1 MAKSET
7 LKNAAKSFL
16 KDREEIYKK
25 REEEYEEYK
34 KTVQEE
40 GKKILK
46 SKGKSVSKPGGPVR
60 LSKFSD
66 ETTIIKPNGVKLQE
80 VYDKYNIDPETFSYD
95 DFEKWAENHNFE
107 YRLSGN
113 DYSGRSYK
121 WLPKQSSGL
130 KFWENL
136 TTDEEEKDKEILEQL
151 AKNNQRK
158 KISKTDKGAISAAAR
173 NVIDSATFGIASAV
187 GDALAKREY
196 EEAGLNPLSFVG
208 YRQANAK
215 TEEAHPGASAV
226 GSIAGSLLPL
236 GALSKGVN
244 AVTKTI
250 PWIAKAPTWVQSAI
264 NNGITFAVQSGT
276 ETATSGGDLKTSLQN
291 AGINFAGGAV
301 GGALSNAVSNV
312 AEKLL
317 FDKGWQH
324 KLIPEIVRNGLSSA
338 TFAGAQTGST
348 YFLYP
353 EDLRPSAEEIAENI
367 GTAFAFGAL
376 SSALDTIKST
386 SQNKKYLD
394 DLYQKMSSDYE
405 RMARANITNKDDTM
419 GIRRFARNVIK
430 YSDAMESYLTG
441 KEYNATIDGQTY
453 SFQPKKV
460 RLVGQDKYVKS
471 IVNELKTIRNS
482 ANSYL
487 NSAKSGKASKTS
499 GISAPNNALGMAVT
513 HTQTVPQTTES
524 VLSSSVNLAEG
535 INNTWKRNKVK
546 NYSQENLTQYAFNF
560 ISDPNKAI
568 DGNFVQQFAR
578 EYVTALENSGSVA
591 YSRLLAQTNEPVTY
605 LMNYVMGGEEKN
617 ALGEVFKSTLTETAL
632 LSAEQK
638 GKLYN
643 SSALGTILN
652 EQAQA
657 IRSGDFQTALQIADG
672 IATKGGTDF
681 ARTAESTAESRKAGN
696 TAAQETAAAENN
708 AAATGT
714 TTAQTTQPVQ
724 PTAETTQRT
733 SVSPAA
739 ENLQDVPVQTNTPQ
753 EAQNTAQNAE
763 SVSGMNTP
771 VEMQTAA
778 QTGENA
784 ANTPLSSS
792 ATAEPRFS
800 ATETGAQPVNANAQ
814 STAAVQG
821 NTSVSQ
827 NTAADNAPNAN
838 IDSPT
843 VQNTPQTRSTRS
855 NAPDTSAANADVETT
870 AGTDFQAFAK
880 AGKPKAVT
888 NKVNEI
894 YDGYKPDIP
903 KTEVRTALKDI
914 YSDMSKALTESKS
927 QDEMT
932 QYLASATNK
941 ALELSNKIADSVQMY
956 EYPPLSE
963 AFDGLKERIRTTPI
977 KISDLDKSDVSGIG
991 NYNEFRKQYFGRLKI
1006 TNDGLPVDIFYQEL
1020 LSEYPGALPEDL
1032 THPGDQLKAI
1042 AELQDKLYAPPERR
1056 SVTEEEH
1063 QAVANSIFQKIIYDA
1078 DQYAGAV
1085 MDETAEDVPQTHSR
1099 QERTKNISDNNSGSK
1114 TSKGGTGISNSGKT
1128 LSQQIDEWDKT
1139 GRNSRV
1145 FFDLGKP
1152 SEALKEAGINDNNI
1166 HMDASKVLKILDTHK
1181 EMTLDVIRQLDKIIE
1196 DPIIILRSKN
1206 AKAGNSFV
1214 IYGDIQGENGK
1225 PVMVALRTDL
1235 KGGVNSVE
1243 NVSKITSAYTR
1254 RNAQNLLNT
1263 SEVLWVNPDKKRTAD
1278 WMYSFGLQLPSATS
1292 SRSSSVD
1299 NSISQDNTVV
1309 NRNDM
1314 QKEKNNARETE
1325 SAPLQTRENGDTIN
1339 KNTEN
1344 KRIQAQNDETAK
1356 PDVRGD
1362 EAAAKSEASRKSQ
1375 EVADYVKS
1383 KLEKGEK
1390 ISTNE
1395 LFSEV
1400 SKAFGGKMADGTLTA
1415 KDAYDA
1421 MELGV
1426 NQYILNMDDVNL
1438 QSMLDLM
1445 EKLPTQ
1451 TKRTEG
1457 MDRYQQFS
1465 TPPSLAY
1472 LADYAA
1478 NVNSN
1483 DIMLE
1488 PSAGIGGIAVFAKRD
1503 GAEVHVNELDKRR
1516 LEVLKNMPFD
1526 AFYNEDAEQINNIL
1540 GDELQPT
1547 VVVMNPPF
1555 SSSAARNMKGTAIGA
1570 KHIEEALKMLAPNG
1584 RLVAITGRGMT
1595 DRAAAFKNWWKDVKS
1610 KYNVVANFGI
1620 DGKNY
1625 RKYGTTFDVQLMVID
1640 NNGPTKSTMTGT
1652 FENLAD
1658 LQSRLEE
1665 IRNGREEIGR
1675 PDDVRRNRP
1684 ERADSASKAPDRN
1697 GSEKHGDSEQGR
1709 SESAREKAVGRSG
1722 RNSGREVPVSVAG
1735 SADDTGSVHTGQPE
1749 MEPGAERQDR
1759 GTMDIR
1765 SGSTA
1770 DNTSGAEPD
1779 AGGVL
1784 RERERGARGY
1794 AAPDENAGRPTVA
1807 DSGVSDG
1814 EPSDVRNVRLS
1825 QKKKK
1830 TKLDDSVYEEYV
1842 PHKLKVKGAKPHP
1855 AKISESAA
1863 MSAIEPP
1870 PITYKP
1876 DLPQDIID
1884 KGTLS
1889 NVQLEAVS
1897 YAGQSHKQT
1906 LPNGNTRGFFL
1917 GDGTGVGK
1925 GRTIT
1930 GIILDNYRQ
1939 GHKKAVW
1946 LSMNKSLAND
1956 TKRDVAALFG
1966 DPHLVM
1972 EYEGGKKSAKSLSK
1986 NEGILFATYSTLAKG
2001 FENDGSNFKK
2011 IVDWLGKDF
2020 DGVIVFD
2027 EAHKMGNASD
2037 QKGKR
2042 GKKSASQTGLAGI
2055 ALQEALPKAKVVY
2068 SSATGATEVSN
2079 LRYAER
2085 LGLWGEGTAFKNG
2098 DDFVSQITSGGLA
2111 AMELVARDM
2120 KAMGVYLSRNIS
2132 YDDVQYERLEHKL
2145 NKDQKEIYNTVA
2157 DAWQIVLQN
2166 VNKALEATNQTKDGK
2181 ARGSAMSAFWSGEQR
2196 FFNQILTSMQIPSV
2210 ITDIEKQLADGKSVV
2225 IQLVSTNEAAQEADI
2240 ARVKNEG
2247 LGLEDVD
2254 ITPRQIL
2261 MDFVDKSFPVEQYE
2275 TYKDDNGNERSRKVL
2290 DSSGKPVLNRDAV
2303 KLRDELLDKLGS
2315 IKVPSS
2321 PLDMI
2326 IDHFG
2331 VDMVAEST
2339 GRTRRIITRDGK
2351 KVEENI
2357 ANKRDADIAAFQNG
2371 DKRIIIFSKAGGTGK
2386 SYHADRAA
2394 KNQQQRVHYLLEA
2407 GWKADD
2413 AVQGFGRSH
2422 RSNQASA
2429 PIFKLVT
2436 TDLSGQ
2442 KRFISTIARR
2452 LGQLGALT
2460 KGQSQTGGQ
2469 GMFSAEDNLENA
2481 IAADTLAGFY
2491 KSLSLGTVDGVKD
2504 GMGVI
2509 EKMGLKDK
2517 LFDEHGNFNLKAEDA
2532 RDVPKF
2538 LNRILALDFNEQNAV
2553 FDGYAEALRA
2563 NTELAAQNGTLDRG
2577 IENYKADKI
2586 KLIDEQDVNTDKLTG
2601 AKTKY
2606 YRLETQHKIT
2616 PVEYG
2621 GINQKDKKFIGFVE
2635 NKRTGAIRAAFKSS
2649 TTTDAAGKVYNT
2661 YRLVGP
2667 ARTQYVRQDS
2677 LMNNWTKAADAKT
2690 KWDKSV
2696 EELPAY
2702 RKETLNLIGGAVLPV
2717 WGKLPKDNTRIYRVL
2732 TDDGNMII
2740 GRVLQP
2746 SKVDETLRRLGA
2758 ARAAQK
2764 NDLTDAIKQIK
2775 SGGTVTL
2782 DNGWQI
2788 TKSRVSNESRI
2799 EIRGPLMAD
2808 LNTLKNMG
2816 VFTERI
2822 AYTTRFFIPYDTN
2835 TAEVLGRIVNSYP
2848 IADIKSGNAYSRTA
2862 PQSKGTRQAANWRTK
2877 TDETLTKETPSK
2889 DFGKLKSI
2897 GDVKKYLSEK
2907 FNIPISS
2914 GKINSSSI
2922 EGVFKQRPEA
2932 IRTKISNDLPTVA
2945 HELGHYL
2952 DKKYNLAGSE
2962 NIDDAM
2968 SAVSGDFLNQYKEKE
2983 RPGEAVAE
2991 FVRMYLQNRSNAEN
3005 SARDFYN
3012 DFVNTLSKED
3022 LDVLNTAARWVNQY
3036 MSTNDFGKR
3045 VSAGVVT
3052 RKEASRTSIGEKI
3065 SRAKHEWQYR
3075 IVDSYTSIRETTDF
3089 VQKTQSLSGEKNAYK
3104 IATNSRNA
3112 AAVANYVLTEGMTD
3126 LDGNINQGKSF
3137 VAAIKDIKKKE
3148 IKDFNNY
3155 LILRHSLEWLE
3166 PKKGAK
3172 AKRVFADETLQDT
3185 KEIRKEISKLE
3196 SQHGN
3201 FKKAAENLYE
3211 YQRNLIKNFA
3221 VRSGAMDKKTA
3232 ERLFEM
3238 YPDYVPFFRAVG
3250 RKKGQKATFAN
3261 QKLPIMRAKGSGEDI
3276 IAPLE
3281 SIVQNT
3287 DRFVKFAMRNRV
3299 MQTLADY
3306 ADKVDGFGQFM
3317 ERIPPDMVPK
3327 TIQVGD
3333 YKKKIQE
3340 ALENS
3345 GKLSGE
3351 GIFEVTNTLDEIL
3364 GDELTGYT
3372 PITNANKKIV
3382 SVLRNGK
3389 VEYYQIHDR
3398 GLYEAVA
3405 EMTPQELNKLLRLS
3419 QQVMRPMKALITSF
3433 NPVFAV
3439 TNPIRDINTAFKNSV
3454 INNPVEFA
3462 KNYAKAVKDII
3473 TNSDDYKMYR
3483 ALGGGHASELSADL
3497 DKIQGA
3503 LLDIAMQDKGIAARA
3518 AYAIYRHP
3526 IATLSKFSDFT
3537 ETIPRY
3543 AEFQAVRERGGDAQ
3557 DAIYAA
3563 DDITTNFKRTGK
3575 AGRGLNAAFMFNN
3588 AAVQSLSKLYRSFKE
3603 GTSAERWARVAKYLA
3618 EGVITS
3624 VLMALVNHRS
3634 EEAEE
3639 AYDNLSQYTKNN
3651 YDVYYLSDGEFLKV
3665 PKARESDV
3673 IKTLIQRIT
3682 DELMGDK
3689 KAFYQLGEYLTD
3701 TILPPMIPTGDSVVD
3716 VIHSAAGETVLGGIT
3731 DVAFNKNYMG
3741 VPIES
3746 ARYQYLPKNQRY
3758 SPRTSK
3764 LAVALGNSW
3773 IGRTTDL
3780 SPLQIDYIISDYT
3793 GYIGQLNEAWAPV
3806 DSSET
3811 DFGLGFKNK
3820 FIADSLYSEDKTD
3833 IAYDERDRTKEN
3845 YDFDPTPTNAMKYEK
3860 NALRTSYISE
3870 MQKAINSLP
3879 IKEQRDGKAYL
3890 LDVLDKSSVALDKA
3904 DNAIINSMK
3913 GYEGT
3918 DIAYYMTEL
3927 PASRLEKTEDGVKYT
3942 YQLTP
3947 EEYTAYVKDVMN
3959 AVDKG
3964 RGLVSRSKNK
3974 DQDAKAERMKTAIS
3988 DAKKAVKKQY
3998 VNKYRRKMK
4007 AAGE

>member
-1 MAKSET
+1 MAVTAEG
-7 LKNAAKSFL
+7 KNAAK
-16 KDREEIYKK
+16 
-25 REEEYEEYK
+25 EYLNS
-34 KTVQEE
+34 V
-40 GKKILK
+40 
-46 SKGKSVSKPGGPVR
+46 GKSVSKPGSPVR

-66 ETTIIKPNGVKLQE
+66 ETTTIKPNGVKLQE
-80 VYDKYNIDPETFSYD
+80 VYEKYNINPETFSYD
-95 DFEKWAENHNFE
+95 DFEKWAKNHNFE

-121 WLPKQSSGL
+121 WLPKQASGL
-130 KFWENL
+130 RFWENL
-136 TTDEEEKDKEILEQL
+136 TTDEEEEDKEVLEQL

-158 KISKTDKGAISAAAR
+158 KISKTDKGAMSAAAR

-187 GDALAKREY
+187 GDALTKREY

-215 TEEAHPGASAV
+215 TEEVHPGASAV

-250 PWIAKAPTWVQSAI
+250 PWIAKAPAWVQSAI

-291 AGINFAGGAV
+291 AGINFVGGAA
-301 GGALSNAVSNV
+301 GGALSSAVSNV

-367 GTAFAFGAL
+367 GTAFAFGAV

-460 RLVGQDKYVKS
+460 RIVGQDKYVKS

-499 GISAPNNALGMAVT
+499 GISAPNNALGTAVT

-524 VLSSSVNLAEG
+524 VLSSSGNLAEG

-546 NYSQENLTQYAFNF
+546 NYSQENLAQYAFNF

-638 GKLYN
+638 GRLYN

-681 ARTAESTAESRKAGN
+681 ARTAEAAAEPRNAGATAV
-696 TAAQETAAAENN
+696 QETAAAGS
-708 AAATGT
+708 AATATET

-814 STAAVQG
+814 STAAVQE
-821 NTSVSQ
+821 NTPDTEVTLRTTSNNSAGV
-827 NTAADNAPNAN
+827 
-838 IDSPT
+838 
-843 VQNTPQTRSTRS
+843 NTPQNRTVDIS
-855 NAPDTSAANADVETT
+855 NAQQNSNANSVDITSSARPKSNVGEMVNRIHSSYDPTVSKRETT
-870 AGTDFQAFAK
+870 RAI
-880 AGKPKAVT
+880 
-888 NKVNEI
+888 N
-894 YDGYKPDIP
+894 
-903 KTEVRTALKDI
+903 DI
-914 YSDMSKALTESKS
+914 YSTLQKGFDTNATAEQ
-927 QDEMT
+927 QDAYIKE
-932 QYLASATNK
+932 ANFK
-941 ALELSNKIADSVQMY
+941 ALELGRNIVDNSRITEAVSNNEGYD
-956 EYPPLSE
+956 E
-963 AFDGLKERIRTTPI
+963 LKKELRTTSI
-977 KISDLDKSDVSGIG
+977 SISDEDKSDINGSGG
-991 NYNEFRKQYFGRLKI
+991 FNEFRKKYFGKLRI
-1006 TNDGLPVDIFYQEL
+1006 SNNGVPVDTYYSEL
-1020 LSEYPGALPEDL
+1020 SASYPELFPSDI
-1032 THPGDQLKAI
+1032 THPGDRLQRI
-1042 AELQDKLYAPPERR
+1042 AEVQGMLYSEPKRR
-1056 SVTEEEH
+1056 EMSSEEYNESVLDIAATIISEAGRYIDIPMGGGGQNKEAAGIQKQNKGTGADNHSE
-1063 QAVANSIFQKIIYDA
+1063 AMKKIIAEYDSAVDTDMLDFIDYARQKPNSNVSYELSDVSERLSSDIKRLTGIDTSGFGNAITSTNIRHIDKRHGANGESDHSMA
-1078 DQYAGAV
+1078 DTNDIARIQYV
-1085 MDETAEDVPQTHSR
+1085 IDNYDHIEVLEDVSKEYRDKNQRPAPMVKMSKRIDGTYYVV
-1099 QERTKNISDNNSGSK
+1099 EAVPDTKK
-1114 TSKGGTGISNSGKT
+1114 
-1128 LSQQIDEWDKT
+1128 
-1139 GRNSRV
+1139 
-1145 FFDLGKP
+1145 
-1152 SEALKEAGINDNNI
+1152 
-1166 HMDASKVLKILDTHK
+1166 H
-1181 EMTLDVIRQLDKIIE
+1181 QL
-1196 DPIIILRSKN
+1196 
-1206 AKAGNSFV
+1206 AV
-1214 IYGDIQGENGK
+1214 
-1225 PVMVALRTDL
+1225 V
-1235 KGGVNSVE
+1235 
-1243 NVSKITSAYTR
+1243 SAYKNKAVEQQTVDVQAPTSNV
-1254 RNAQNLLNT
+1254 RNA
-1263 SEVLWVNPDKKRTAD
+1263 SPDTA
-1278 WMYSFGLQLPSATS
+1278 FI
-1292 SRSSSVD
+1292 D

-1344 KRIQAQNDETAK
+1344 KRIQAQNNETAK
-1356 PDVRGD
+1356 PDVRGSN
-1362 EAAAKSEASRKSQ
+1362 EAGAKSEASRKSQ
-1375 EVADYVKS
+1375 EVADYVKN

-1390 ISTNE
+1390 ISANE
-1395 LFSEV
+1395 LFAET

-1451 TKRTEG
+1451 TKRTSG
-1457 MDRYQQFS
+1457 TDKFQQFS

-1472 LADYAA
+1472 LANYAA
-1478 NVNSN
+1478 NVNS
-1483 DIMLE
+1483 DDVMLE

-1503 GAEVHVNELDKRR
+1503 GAEVHANELDKRR

-1526 AFYNEDAEQINNIL
+1526 AFYNENAEQINNIL

-1684 ERADSASKAPDRN
+1684 ERADSTSKAPDRN
-1697 GSEKHGDSEQGR
+1697 GAKKHGAAEQGR

-1735 SADDTGSVHTGQPE
+1735 SADDTRSVHTGQPE

-1759 GTMDIR
+1759 RTMDIQ

-1779 AGGVL
+1779 TGGVL
-1784 RERERGARGY
+1784 RERERGERGY

-1814 EPSDVRNVRLS
+1814 ESSDVRDVRLN
-1825 QKKKK
+1825 QGKKKK

-1842 PHKLKVKGAKPHP
+1842 SHKLKVKGAKPHP
-1855 AKISESAA
+1855 ARISESAA

-1972 EYEGGKKSAKSLSK
+1972 EYEGGKKSEKSLGK

-2145 NKDQKEIYNTVA
+2145 NKDQKEIYDTVA

-2339 GRTRRIITRDGK
+2339 GRTRRVVTRNGK
-2351 KVEENI
+2351 KVLENI
-2357 ANKRDADIAAFQNG
+2357 SNKRDADVDAFQNG

-2577 IENYKADKI
+2577 LENYKADKI

-2621 GINQKDKKFIGFVE
+2621 GINQKDKKFVGFVE

-2649 TTTDAAGKVYNT
+2649 TTTDATGKVYNT

-2677 LMNNWTKAADAKT
+2677 LMNNWAKAADAKT
-2690 KWDKSV
+2690 KWDKAV

-2758 ARAAQK
+2758 ARTAQK

-2775 SGGTVTL
+2775 AGGTVTL
-2782 DNGWQI
+2782 DNGWRI
-2788 TKSRVSNESRI
+2788 TKSRVSNENRI

-2848 IADIKSGNAYSRTA
+2848 ITDIKGGDAYSRTS
-2862 PQSKGTRQAANWRTK
+2862 PQSKGTRQAANWRTE

-3052 RKEASRTSIGEKI
+3052 RKEASRTGIGEKI

-3137 VAAIKDIKKKE
+3137 IAAIKDIKKNE
-3148 IKDFNNY
+3148 VKDFNNY

-3196 SQHGN
+3196 NQHGN
-3201 FKKAAENLYE
+3201 FKKAAANLYE

-3250 RKKGQKATFAN
+3250 RKKGQKTTFAN

-3276 IAPLE
+3276 IVPLE

-3306 ADKVDGFGQFM
+3306 ADTVDGFGQFM
-3317 ERIPPDMVPK
+3317 ERVPPDMVPK

-3351 GIFEVTNTLDEIL
+3351 GIFEVTNALDEIL

-3389 VEYYQIHDR
+3389 AEYYQIHDK

-3405 EMTPQELNKLLRLS
+3405 EMTPQELNIILRFS
-3419 QQVMRPMKALITSF
+3419 QKVMRPMKALITSF

-3439 TNPIRDINTAFKNSV
+3439 TNPMRDINTAFKNSV
-3454 INNPVEFA
+3454 INNPAEFA
-3462 KNYAKAVKDII
+3462 KNYARAVKDII
-3473 TNSDDYKMYR
+3473 TKSDDYKMYR

-3497 DKIQGA
+3497 DKIQRA
-3503 LLDIAMQDKGIAARA
+3503 LLDIAIQDKGIAARA

-3537 ETIPRY
+3537 ETIPRF
-3543 AEFQAVRERGGDAQ
+3543 AEFKAVRARGGDVQ

-3575 AGRGLNAAFMFNN
+3575 TGRGLNAAFMFNN

-3651 YDVYYLSDGEFLKV
+3651 YDVYYLSDGKFLKV

-3673 IKTLIQRIT
+3673 LKTLIQRIT

-3689 KAFYQLGEYLTD
+3689 KAFYQFGEYLAD

-3746 ARYQYLPKNQRY
+3746 TRYQYLPKNQRY

-3773 IGRTTDL
+3773 FGKTTDL

-3793 GYIGQLNEAWAPV
+3793 GYIGQLNEAWAPE

-3811 DFGLGFKNK
+3811 DFGFGFKNK

-3833 IAYDERDRTKEN
+3833 IAYDERDRAKEN

-3879 IKEQRDGKAYL
+3879 VKEQRNGKAYL

-3947 EEYTAYVKDVMN
+3947 EEYTTYVKDVMN

-4007 AAGE
+4007 ASGE